1 MRAGYKIFENNIVSQ
16 IFKLLLARDIRRT
29 IHNHSDISIER
40 RVRQF
45 GADNIVR

>member
-1 MRAGYKIFENNIVSQ
+1 MLPSSADNREQQAFIDLPGTDRN
-16 IFKLLLARDIRRT
+16 DILVL
-29 IHNHSDISIER
+29 